1 MAIEEVKKRINDI
14 LDYSEREIRNNY
26 NNYKKNDN
34 DEFIS
39 KLNGQQL
46 GQFILNKTV
55 LENILN
61 CLDDNQEV
69 YRCFTPLRPIL
80 EELYSNKKDYLPV
93 YGYLLAKAKKI
104 ETDYDI
110 NKRYLDI
117 IKGKRYNH
125 QIDNLHD
132 NLSYCFENEVD
143 QESLKHK
150 IFLDNIVSDDGK
162 FKPYILTNYDRFML
176 QVIGLDFDEV
186 SLIGKHCR
194 SLYRQNNQNNH
205 TNEVIKGTRKVD
217 TTQIHD
223 DIKAKKAKLYY
234 LKAFLSLDDYSV
246 VSSKMITNEEVKDI
260 ISILKELDFKEDK
273 IAYIQRQII
282 KFNNTMANN
291 ELLNKTNK
299 VKEELFTLEMTN
311 KYDEA
316 LSTINDNNVIYGYLK
331 EKIQSEINYI
341 DSIIFNYVNHKESK
355 EDTIEY
361 LNMAFEDLDE
371 TMKLCGPGMR
381 RKI

>member
-1 MAIEEVKKRINDI
+1 MFFLKK
-14 LDYSEREIRNNY
+14 
-26 NNYKKNDN
+26 
-34 DEFIS
+34 
-39 KLNGQQL
+39 
-46 GQFILNKTV
+46 
-55 LENILN
+55 
-61 CLDDNQEV
+61 
-69 YRCFTPLRPIL
+69 
-80 EELYSNKKDYLPV
+80 
-93 YGYLLAKAKKI
+93 
-104 ETDYDI
+104 
-110 NKRYLDI
+110 
-117 IKGKRYNH
+117 
-125 QIDNLHD
+125 
-132 NLSYCFENEVD
+132 
-143 QESLKHK
+143 ESLKHK

-260 ISILKELDFKEDK
+260 ISILKELDFKDDK

-341 DSIIFNYVNHKESK
+341 EISPEALVTRFNEIINSSGIRFDVTALQKAIK
-355 EDTIEY
+355 
-361 LNMAFEDLDE
+361 
-371 TMKLCGPGMR
+371 
-381 RKI
+381 

>member
-55 LENILN
+55 LENILK
-61 CLDDNQEV
+61 CLDDNQEE

-117 IKGKRYNH
+117 IKGKRYSH

-143 QESLKHK
+143 QEALKHK

-176 QVIGLDFDEV
+176 QVIGLDFDDV

-194 SLYRQNNQNNH
+194 SLYRQNNQNNQIK
-205 TNEVIKGTRKVD
+205 EVIKGTRKVD
-217 TTQIHD
+217 TNQLHD
-223 DIKAKKAKLYY
+223 KIKAKKAKLYY
-234 LKAFLSLDDYSV
+234 LKAFLSLDDYSI
-246 VSSKMITNEEVKDI
+246 VSTKIITNEEVNEI
-260 ISILKELDFKEDK
+260 ISLLKELDFSEDK

-282 KFNNTMANN
+282 KFNNIMINN

-299 VKEELFTLEMTN
+299 VKEELFTLEMAN

-361 LNMAFEDLDE
+361 LNMAFEDLNE